1 MDTPGADHCRA
12 VTIAAFFAGPPSI
25 RKSSAF
31 VPQCA
36 RNLNRCNAIIF
47 EKYRV
52 IEGHLSLYSDYR
64 ECILNVEGL
73 VNDRLATI

>member
-1 MDTPGADHCRA
+1 MSPVGVSFNSFYD
-12 VTIAAFFAGPPSI
+12 PSAPLGV
-25 RKSSAF
+25 AF

-36 RNLNRCNAIIF
+36 RNLNSCNAIIF
-47 EKYRV
+47 EKYTV
-52 IEGHLSLYSDYR
+52 IKGHLSLYSDYR